1 MSPTV
6 PSGSDQLP
14 SFFAPSLL
22 SSDRVRG
29 ATTLHLPRRPLPGR
43 CGVIA
48 MWGEV
53 IANCKMD
60 IANWQSQVG

>member
-1 MSPTV
+1 MGSVQSPS
-6 PSGSDQLP
+6 PL
-14 SFFAPSLL
+14 APSSLL
-22 SSDRVRG
+22 NDRVRG

-48 MWGEV
+48 MWGEA